1 MPTTNVVTGTS
12 ARVVS
17 VRSESAGNIQTV
29 LITKPA
35 IIRASAEATKLTA
48 TRDTQDIARMDMF
61 V

>member
-1 MPTTNVVTGTS
+1 MPTMNVVTGTS

-35 IIRASAEATKLTA
+35 IIQASAEATKLTA